1 MKKIY
6 LISCMILLNAVFT
19 HHLKAQDPRFT
30 QSFSN
35 PLRINP
41 AIMGINTDLKFI
53 LNYRSQWA
61 SIDKGYTTS
70 SFTGMYPLFFNE
82 GKNKLDIGISAMGD
96 KAGAFNT
103 FDGALAI
110 DYNQEIAPNN
120 ILCLSLIGGYVQ
132 RSLDISKQTFDQQYV
147 MGSYIAANPT
157 NESTL
162 SRNESHPDVGFGF
175 MWFLN
180 PSRATSKL
188 NAYAGISGFHLNKPN
203 ESLLQGNAPLP
214 MRFAYQGGVK
224 IFGSNNVDLSPNFRL
239 NIQNGN
245 VEMATGLYVDY
256 SFNDKA
262 KFVIGA
268 WYRTHDAIAFLI
280 GFEHKNFVLGY
291 SYDMINSGLNRVAT
305 QVNAHEITLSFKIS
319 RLAKSKNASYP
330 ADDLSV
336 RNSPISSF

>member
-6 LISCMILLNAVFT
+6 VISCILLLNLVAT
-19 HHLKAQDPRFT
+19 AQDTRFA
-30 QSFSN
+30 QSYSN

-82 GKNKLDIGISAMGD
+82 GKSKLDIGISAIGD

-132 RSLDISKQTFDQQYV
+132 RSLDISKQTFDNQYV
-147 MGSYIAANPT
+147 LGSYDAANPT
-157 NESTL
+157 NELTL
-162 SRNESHPDVGFGF
+162 GRSESHPDIGFGF

-180 PSRATSKL
+180 PSRSSSKL
-188 NAYAGISGFHLNKPN
+188 NAFAGLSAFHLNKPN
-203 ESLLQGNAPLP
+203 ESLLQDNAPLP
-214 MRFAYQGGVK
+214 MRFAYQAGVK
-224 IFGSNNVDLSPNFRL
+224 IFGSDKIDISPNFRL

-245 VEMATGLYVDY
+245 MEIATGVYLDY
-256 SFNDKA
+256 CFTNNVKL
-262 KFVIGA
+262 VIGG
-268 WYRTHDAIAFLI
+268 WYRTHDATAFLVGI
-280 GFEHKNFVLGY
+280 EHKNFTLGY
-291 SYDMINSGLNRVAT
+291 SYDMVNSGLKET
-305 QVNAHEITLSFKIS
+305 ITLVNAHELTLSLKIS
-319 RLAKSKNASYP
+319 RLSKAKSSSYNNT
-330 ADDLSV
+330 DESV
-336 RNSPISSF
+336 LRISPVSSF

>member
-6 LISCMILLNAVFT
+6 LISCMLLLIVVIPQ
-19 HHLKAQDPRFT
+19 HLKAQDQRSA

-41 AIMGINTDLKFI
+41 AIMGINTDLKFV

-82 GKNKLDIGISAMGD
+82 GKSKLDIGISAIGD
-96 KAGAFNT
+96 RAGAFKT
-103 FDGALAI
+103 IDGALAI

-147 MGSYIAANPT
+147 MGSYTAANPT

-180 PSRATSKL
+180 PSRTTSKL

-203 ESLLQGNAPLP
+203 ESLLQGDAPLP

-224 IFGSNNVDLSPNFRL
+224 IFGSDNVDLSPNFRL

-256 SFNDKA
+256 SFNDNA

-268 WYRTHDAIAFLI
+268 WYRTHDAIAVLI
-280 GFEHKNFVLGY
+280 GFEHKNFTLGY
-291 SYDMINSGLNRVAT
+291 SYDMVNSGLSRVAT

-319 RLAKSKNASYP
+319 RLMKSTSVSYP
-330 ADDLSV
+330 ADDRSV
-336 RNSPISSF
+336 RCSPISSF